1 MTYSILARDPESSV
15 IGAAAATGALCVG
28 GWVIRGDLRAGM
40 SASQGAKPS
49 TIWGRDVLSQMAAG
63 SSAPSAVNAV
73 TSLDSGAAFR
83 QLAALDLNGVGAVYT
98 GSENGLARGSVIESD
113 VVVCGNLLSDSSVL
127 DAMMST
133 FKASKKPFE
142 ERLIAALF
150 AAEQSGGDYRGL
162 QSAAILVY
170 KPDSPPI
177 TLRIDYHDSP
187 LNALQSLYEKHCD
200 PDYQAWRDTLPT
212 SDRPER

>member
-1 MTYSILARDPESSV
+1 MTYSILARDPKSGA

-49 TIWGRDVLSQMAAG
+49 TMWGADVLSQMAAG
-63 SSAPSAVNAV
+63 SSAPSAVHAV
-73 TSLDSGAAFR
+73 TSVDSGAAFR
-83 QLAALDLNGVGAVYT
+83 QLAALDLQGKGAVHT
-98 GSENGLARGSVIESD
+98 GSENGLARGSVINDD
-113 VVVCGNLLSDSSVL
+113 VVVCGNLLSDTDVL
-127 DAMMST
+127 DTMMNA
-133 FKASKKPFE
+133 FKASEKPFE

-150 AAEQSGGDYRGL
+150 AAEQLGGDHRGL
-162 QSAAILVY
+162 QSAALLVY
-170 KPDSPPI
+170 KPDAPPT

-212 SDRPER
+212 SEHPER